1 MRIVRIAGAWRDFVY
16 GMRYLRRSP
25 GFTLAAILTL
35 ALAIGANTCIFALLE
50 RVVLNPLPYPDS
62 DRLIQ
67 LDHGFPVLNLP
78 SGVGMTVG
86 LYYQYQDRARKL
98 DSVAIFRTDDLTL
111 TGTGEPERIR
121 VTTTTTTLSSVLR
134 VRPAIGR
141 WFTDE
146 EGAEGAPQ
154 RAVLS
159 YAVWVRRFG
168 GEMAALGRPVMLNG
182 VPTEIIGVMPPSFAF
197 PDPRVDAWIAQQV
210 TRTAGFG
217 LPFRFLGIA
226 RLRDGVTLADARTE
240 LNGLIADLP
249 NVYPGDPGV
258 VGNVGV
264 GKLISVAVTLK
275 EATVGP
281 VERALWILLASVG
294 VVLLIACA
302 NVANLFLVRA
312 ETRRRELAI
321 RRALGLGSAGIIRLF
336 LAESALVA
344 IAASLIGMSL
354 ASSAL

>member
-197 PDPRVDAWIAQQV
+197 PDPRVDAWIAQ
-210 TRTAGFG
+210 
-217 LPFRFLGIA
+217 
-226 RLRDGVTLADARTE
+226 
-240 LNGLIADLP
+240 
-249 NVYPGDPGV
+249 
-258 VGNVGV
+258 
-264 GKLISVAVTLK
+264 
-275 EATVGP
+275 
-281 VERALWILLASVG
+281 
-294 VVLLIACA
+294 
-302 NVANLFLVRA
+302 
-312 ETRRRELAI
+312 
-321 RRALGLGSAGIIRLF
+321 
-336 LAESALVA
+336 
-344 IAASLIGMSL
+344 
-354 ASSAL
+354 